1 MKFRHTILIIV
12 SSFILAGCVKQAV
25 APGEPVKETQ
35 ESTQSQPQ
43 EDNMDQLVIEDT
55 TVGTGAEVKDGDVVR
70 VHYVGTLTDGTE
82 FDSSRARNTT
92 FEFTLGKGQVIKG
105 WDIGIK
111 GMKVGGIRKLTIPP
125 QFAYGNRAVGDV
137 IPANSTLIFDVEL
150 VAINPL

>member
-1 MKFRHTILIIV
+1 MKIRYIILIIV
-12 SSFILAGCVKQAV
+12 ASLILAGCVNQAV

-35 ESTQSQPQ
+35 EATQSQPQ
-43 EDNMDQLVIEDT
+43 EDDMDQLVIEDT
-55 TVGTGAEVKDGDVVR
+55 TVGTGAEAKDGDVVR
-70 VHYVGTLTDGTE
+70 VHYIGTLTDGTE

-92 FEFTLGKGQVIKG
+92 FEFTLGNGEVIKG

-137 IPANSTLIFDVEL
+137 IPANSTLLFDVEL
-150 VAINPL
+150 LAVNP

>member
-12 SSFILAGCVKQAV
+12 LALLLAGCVNQAV

-43 EDNMDQLVIEDT
+43 EDDMDQLVIEDT
-55 TVGTGAEVKDGDVVR
+55 TVGTGAEVKDGDVIR

-82 FDSSRARNTT
+82 FDSSRSRNTT
-92 FEFTLGKGQVIKG
+92 FEFTLGNNEVIKG

>member
-12 SSFILAGCVKQAV
+12 SSLILAGCVNQAV
-25 APGEPVKETQ
+25 APGEPDQVSQATP
-35 ESTQSQPQ
+35 QSQPQ
-43 EDNMDQLVIEDT
+43 EDDMDQLVIEDT
-55 TVGTGAEVKDGDVVR
+55 TVGTGAEVKDGDVVL

-92 FEFTLGKGQVIKG
+92 FEFTLGNNEVIKG

-111 GMKVGGIRKLTIPP
+111 GMKVGGRRTLTIPP
-125 QFAYGNRAVGDV
+125 QFAYGNRAVGDE

-150 VAINPL
+150 VAINPS